1 MLKGE
6 RLSTSSS
13 ENLPKLTRNLSKN
26 VPLSLTGMA
35 NFRPLQGLASICS
48 LPLFLLNPV
57 L

>member
-48 LPLFLLNPV
+48 LPLFLINPV